1 MFFLIARQARS
12 KDAAAR
18 KRAAEKLGAGGR
30 SRDREGGALPRH
42 VSLLLELVKD
52 ADFGVRAAAYDA
64 LGRVA
69 DVRALGT
76 MAAGLRDIDK
86 AGETA
91 ATAVRDAAAR
101 AFQGIGTEAAPT
113 LVQLARDKNTRTRE
127 AAVAALGGIG
137 GQEAER
143 ALVAALQDARSSVRQ
158 LAVQSLAR
166 SAAPGSIGA
175 LTPALEHRDP
185 ATRRSAIDALAD
197 TKGAEAAG
205 ALSRLT
211 RDGDRSVREAAV
223 RGLIRHGSSD
233 AIDGLITV
241 FEGQD
246 RDLRQL
252 AAAGLKGLD
261 WRPSTPAQ
269 RALRAILLGDYL
281 AAAAE
286 GEPAVEPLAA
296 ALIGDKSPAVR
307 KAVTEALGRTARP
320 VAVRPLLG
328 ALQDHDAAVR
338 QAASDALVQ
347 VGAAAAAPVACAVHE
362 AARAAAADVV
372 LRIGASA
379 AAPLLDVLEQGEPFT
394 NDAAP
399 VRRVADDEEAER
411 AERAAHLLVRLLG
424 QSARA
429 FDAQVLGRA
438 AHARDVVRVREILPA
453 SRRDS
458 VTTVVETVV
467 ECGELR
473 HRASAELERRKA

>member
-12 KDAAAR
+12 HDAAAR

-30 SRDREGGALPRH
+30 SGNREGGLPRR
-42 VSLLLELVKD
+42 VTLLLDLVKD

-69 DVRALGT
+69 DARALDM
-76 MAAGLRDIDK
+76 MAAGLKDIDK
-86 AGETA
+86 AGEAA

-101 AFQGIGTEAAPT
+101 AFQAMGPEAAAA
-113 LVQLARDKNTRTRE
+113 LVGLARDKNTRTRE

-137 GQEAER
+137 GADAER
-143 ALVAALQDARSSVRQ
+143 SLVAALQDPRSSVRQ
-158 LAVQSLAR
+158 IAVQSLAR

-175 LTPALEHRDP
+175 LAPALEHRDP
-185 ATRRSAIDALAD
+185 ATRRSAIEALAD
-197 TKGAEAAG
+197 IKAAEAAG

-211 RDGDRSVREAAV
+211 RDGDRGVREAAV
-223 RGLIRHGSSD
+223 RGLIRHGSSE
-233 AIDGLITV
+233 AIEGLFAV

-261 WRPSTPAQ
+261 WQPSTPGQ
-269 RALRAILLGDYL
+269 RALRAILLGDYE

-286 GEPAVEPLAA
+286 GEPAVDPLAA
-296 ALIGDKSPAVR
+296 LLGDKSPAVR
-307 KAVTEALGRTARP
+307 TAVSEALGRTARP
-320 VAVRPLLG
+320 SAIRPLLA
-328 ALQDHDAAVR
+328 ALQDHDAGVC

-347 VGAAAAAPVACAVHE
+347 VGAASAAPLACAVHE
-362 AARAAAADVV
+362 AARAAATDVV
-372 LRIGASA
+372 LRIGAPA
-379 AAPLLDVLEQGEPFT
+379 AAPLLDLLEQGEPFV
-394 NDAAP
+394 NDATE

-424 QSARA
+424 QAGRA

-438 AHARDVVRVREILPA
+438 ARARDVVRVREILPA

-467 ECGELR
+467 DCEELR
-473 HRASAELERRKA
+473 HRAAAELERRRA